1 MRRSGLI
8 CSSRQRLYG
17 GQDLWCEQLL
27 VTWVLLRGLT
37 REARHWGGFAAHFAE
52 HVGLKSVAT
61 LDLPGNG
68 DFYQQPSPTSVSA
81 MVLFARRQ
89 LLGRG
94 IQPPYKLLAM
104 SLGGMV
110 ATSWAQRYPMEIDRL
125 VLINTSMRPFCS
137 ITERLRPAN
146 WAKLGLLAAR
156 WQDSDYA
163 ESTIHGMTCN
173 FKSQQGEDLALWRQ
187 IRKIAPVSSTNALRQ
202 FWAAARFSCAS
213 SAPRCPV
220 LVLSSSADRLVNPI
234 CSTQLTHAWQAAHH
248 SHLWA
253 GHDLP
258 HDDSQW
264 VCEHISGW
272 LSK

>member
-1 MRRSGLI
+1 M
-8 CSSRQRLYG
+8 
-17 GQDLWCEQLL
+17 
-27 VTWVLLRGLT
+27 TWVLLRGLT
-37 REARHWGGFAAHFAE
+37 REARHWGGFAAQLAADIGHDTVTA
-52 HVGLKSVAT
+52 

-68 DFYQQPSPTSVSA
+68 DFYQQTSPTSVSA

-89 LLGRG
+89 LLAQG
-94 IQPPYKLLAM
+94 IKPPYKLLAM

-110 ATSWAQRYPMEIDRL
+110 ATRWAQHYPMEVARL
-125 VLINTSMRPFCS
+125 VLVNTSMRPFSS

-156 WQDSDYA
+156 WQDGDYA
-163 ESTIHGMTCN
+163 ESTIHGLTCN
-173 FKSQQGEDLALWRQ
+173 LKSQQGEDLALWRQ
-187 IRKIAPVSSTNALRQ
+187 IRKVAPVSNSNALRQ

-220 LVLSSSADRLVNPI
+220 LILSSSADRLVNPV
-234 CSTQLTHAWQAAHH
+234 CSTQLAHTWQAAHH

-258 HDDSQW
+258 HDDGQW
-264 VCEHISGW
+264 VCRHISVW
-272 LSK
+272 SSK

>member
-1 MRRSGLI
+1 M
-8 CSSRQRLYG
+8 
-17 GQDLWCEQLL
+17 
-27 VTWVLLRGLT
+27 TWVLLRGLT
-37 REARHWGGFAAHFAE
+37 REARHWGGFAAQLAPHIDQD
-52 HVGLKSVAT
+52 T
-61 LDLPGNG
+61 ITMLDLPGNG

-81 MVLFARRQ
+81 TVQFARRQ

-94 IQPPYKLLAM
+94 IKPPYKILAM

-110 ATSWAQRYPMEIDRL
+110 ATSWAQRFPMEVDRL

-137 ITERLRPAN
+137 MTERLRPAN
-146 WAKLGLLAAR
+146 WVKLGLLAAR
-156 WQDSDYA
+156 WSDA
-163 ESTIHGMTCN
+163 DQTETTIHELTCN
-173 FKSQQGEDLALWRQ
+173 STSQRDEDLALWRQ
-187 IRKIAPVSSTNALRQ
+187 IRKIAPVSSPNALRQ

-220 LVLSSSADRLVNPI
+220 LVLSSSADRLVNAV
-234 CSTQLTHAWQAAHH
+234 CSSRLAQAWQAAHH

-264 VCEHISGW
+264 VCERISDW
-272 LSK
+272 LRNS